1 MNNIVICL
9 VFLTKASQ
17 LYIWADSVYQGM
29 QETKLDRS
37 KLVAYLQDNEF
48 MGFVEAY
55 AEEIKGSAKMQA
67 TRLRIM
73 VRISTSY
80 LLP

>member
-1 MNNIVICL
+1 
-9 VFLTKASQ
+9 
-17 LYIWADSVYQGM
+17 M

-73 VRISTSY
+73 VCISTSY

>member
-1 MNNIVICL
+1 
-9 VFLTKASQ
+9 
-17 LYIWADSVYQGM
+17 M

-48 MGFVEAY
+48 MGFVEKAC

-80 LLP
+80 LLQ